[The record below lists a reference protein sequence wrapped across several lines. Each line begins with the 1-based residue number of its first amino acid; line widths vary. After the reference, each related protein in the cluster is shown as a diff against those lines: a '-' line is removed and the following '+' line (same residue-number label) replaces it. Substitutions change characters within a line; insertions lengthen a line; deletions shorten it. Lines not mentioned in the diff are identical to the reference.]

1 VVQIVTEDES
11 NRASKALAWPDA
23 DVQVIIK
30 ESEDAFIKRAQG
42 ILVGSFVRILDGPMR
57 DYCGIVDAIND
68 GTACV
73 RIDMKTRSVVVE
85 TPIRNLVD
93 LNHVPENQ
101 RVFYYGPLIADMIRE
116 LGAEGLALLT
126 EDLHFNPNESN
137 ISKLDELPIE
147 PEEKTETIVTRRHS
161 RQNTV
166 TALVKKL
173 IFEKTIDPLEIAK
186 KIVEAIKAGT
196 VKPPKN
202 LFIVYCLPRTAMMQG
217 IVPFY
222 VSEQASSVLDH
233 NGDLQVLTDHMQRP
247 YDGPMTR
254 IKIQGTLPLE
264 ITPEHEVLVLRSKR
278 KWIVKGKRLPERPTW
293 ARQQAKN
300 WEFLWVPSKDVE
312 VTDFMVCPEK
322 FPAVPAAPE
331 FTVSE
336 HHLAKTINIDIQPDR
351 DLAWLFGQY
360 VADGGIS
367 GTRETGEGIGIC
379 INAKTDQQRLKRAF
393 GKLGIENVRFRAS
406 EKNTCT
412 DVLVSS
418 VSLVETF
425 REWFGAD
432 CYTKRIPAFL
442 YTWGEKYLREFIDG
456 YAEGDGSNTSTR
468 QPSAFVASTVSQKLA
483 FQVWHILVLLKCHP
497 SLKPYRDGVTPE
509 IIFGQEKVGAPSWSI
524 WWTDPAV
531 KLEKHDTFYYGGYYC
546 MPVKSVD
553 AFHFQGDV
561 FNKSVAN
568 TETYIVNGV
577 VAHNCII
584 KNHLMRFHFRSDP
597 DLTTYRD
604 VIRKHGKT
612 FKFSA
617 KDIAKLDPS
626 GIVPIRTKDVC
637 KDGRSRESRL
647 KKKRESQQQDSLSIQ
662 IKDGVL
668 SIKGEKPKD
677 ASATILTSAKW
688 LIAK

>member
-1 VVQIVTEDES
+1 MLIYHGDISKLKGKPWFMVEIRSERTGESIIKRIGKAAPAIFRNDPVEIFVPVLHRDLDVFELKTQCYIFARSTNFANLSRLRTITGVVQIVTEDES

-202 LFIVYCLPRTAMMQG
+202 LFIVYC
-217 IVPFY
+217 
-222 VSEQASSVLDH
+222 
-233 NGDLQVLTDHMQRP
+233 
-247 YDGPMTR
+247 
-254 IKIQGTLPLE
+254 
-264 ITPEHEVLVLRSKR
+264 
-278 KWIVKGKRLPERPTW
+278 
-293 ARQQAKN
+293 
-300 WEFLWVPSKDVE
+300 
-312 VTDFMVCPEK
+312 
-322 FPAVPAAPE
+322 
-331 FTVSE
+331 
-336 HHLAKTINIDIQPDR
+336 
-351 DLAWLFGQY
+351 
-360 VADGGIS
+360 
-367 GTRETGEGIGIC
+367 
-379 INAKTDQQRLKRAF
+379 
-393 GKLGIENVRFRAS
+393 
-406 EKNTCT
+406 
-412 DVLVSS
+412 
-418 VSLVETF
+418 
-425 REWFGAD
+425 
-432 CYTKRIPAFL
+432 
-442 YTWGEKYLREFIDG
+442 
-456 YAEGDGSNTSTR
+456 
-468 QPSAFVASTVSQKLA
+468 
-483 FQVWHILVLLKCHP
+483 
-497 SLKPYRDGVTPE
+497 
-509 IIFGQEKVGAPSWSI
+509 
-524 WWTDPAV
+524 
-531 KLEKHDTFYYGGYYC
+531 
-546 MPVKSVD
+546 
-553 AFHFQGDV
+553 
-561 FNKSVAN
+561 
-568 TETYIVNGV
+568 
-577 VAHNCII
+577 II
-584 KNHLMRFHFRSDP
+584 KNHLMRFHFRLDP

-647 KKKRESQQQDSLSIQ
+647 KKRREAAQQDSLSIQ

-677 ASATILTSAKW
+677 ASAAILTSAKW